1 MIGTKQKERS
11 KAPVGTVQVQ
21 NMATLTAKLKESQ
34 LDQTRVSGHLKAFD
48 ALDFD
53 VFSNQKWKKLND
65 SHSKDV
71 RVIWPDG
78 HETVG
83 LDKHSKD
90 LAAMFVAMPDL
101 KIRSHPVSFG
111 SGDWTCAIGVME
123 GTFTDPMPAGAG
135 KTIKPTGRKLNLRM
149 ATIAHWKD
157 DLIFEEYFFWDN
169 EAFQKQLG
177 LIK

>member
-1 MIGTKQKERS
+1 VLRTNEQKRT
-11 KAPVGTVQVQ
+11 KAPTGAAPIMSV
-21 NMATLTAKLKESQ
+21 ATLTAKLRECEV
-34 LDQTRVSGHLKAFD
+34 DQTRVTEHMKKFD

-53 VFSNQKWKKLND
+53 IFSNQKWKRLNE
-65 SHSKDV
+65 SHSDNV

-78 HETVG
+78 HETQG
-83 LDKHSKD
+83 IKKHSED

-123 GTFTDPMPAGAG
+123 GTFTSPMPTGAG
-135 KTIKPTGRKLNLRM
+135 KTIKPNGRKVNLRM

-157 DLIFEEYFFWDN
+157 ARIYEEYLFWDN
-169 EAFQKQLG
+169 DAFQKQLG
-177 LIK
+177 LSK